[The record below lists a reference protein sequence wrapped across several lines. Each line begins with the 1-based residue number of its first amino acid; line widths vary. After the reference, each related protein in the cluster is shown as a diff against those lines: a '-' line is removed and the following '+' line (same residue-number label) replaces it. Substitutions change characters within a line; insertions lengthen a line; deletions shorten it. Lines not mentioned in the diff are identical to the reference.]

1 MSLFVSAAAPGMLSL
16 SAGWSSWPR
25 TIQSAARQRTSTLI
39 MSSLVVALDFDGVI
53 CDSEPELT
61 RTAWRTARELWPSL
75 MEETA
80 ALEETRATPGQLGA
94 RKAWAKGSW
103 DELRGNGEDGL
114 PR

>member
-1 MSLFVSAAAPGMLSL
+1 MLAL
-16 SAGWSSWPR
+16 LTAFPSWPR
-25 TIQSAARQRTSTLI
+25 TVQGRTSTLL
-39 MSSLVVALDFDGVI
+39 MSTRHPPSLVVALDFDGVL

-61 RTAWRTARELWPSL
+61 RTAWRTARALWPSL

-80 ALEETRATPGQLGA
+80 ALEGTRATPGQLGA
-94 RKAWAKGSW
+94 RKAWAEGSW